1 MTRIPL
7 AAALLIALPAAGSAQ
22 YAPAPVMPVPERHEL
37 RQDRR
42 QLTDDRRDLAWFEEL
57 VSRYDAAR
65 ARRSRRA
72 LAAVEHDVAWA
83 LERELREARREV
95 GQARREARSDWRE
108 DRHERRD
115 DRRDLRD
122 DRRDARQIEA
132 LRAEFSDLRGRMSP
146 RALDRKRMVIVELT
160 HVARAELRED
170 RRELREDRREAHA
183 DGYR

>member
-1 MTRIPL
+1 MNRRRPPPVPAGGSPTRGEKHIRIPL
-7 AAALLIALPAAGSAQ
+7 AAARLAPPHDRQRAVRARAGDAGPQ
-22 YAPAPVMPVPERHEL
+22 RHEL

-42 QLTDDRRDLAWFEEL
+42 QLTDNRRNLAWFEEL

-83 LERELREARREV
+83 LERKLREARREI
-95 GQARREARSDWRE
+95 GQAGREARSDWRE

-122 DRRDARQIEA
+122 NRRDAPQIEA
-132 LRAEFSDLRGRMSP
+132 LRAEFSDLRG
-146 RALDRKRMVIVELT
+146 
-160 HVARAELRED
+160 
-170 RRELREDRREAHA
+170 
-183 DGYR
+183 G